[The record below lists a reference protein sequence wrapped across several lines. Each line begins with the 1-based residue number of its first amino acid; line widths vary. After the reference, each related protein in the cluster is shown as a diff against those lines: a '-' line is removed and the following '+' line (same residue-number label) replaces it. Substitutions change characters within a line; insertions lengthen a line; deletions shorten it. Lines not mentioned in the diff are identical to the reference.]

1 MRQARRTPRPTS
13 VVPTRPSTSRTSCA
27 SGARPS
33 PRPTGTVRRASAAG
47 NGAGMESEQE
57 SGEEAAGGGGGE
69 VEDAVQEMDSDLAGM
84 EDSAGDV
91 DADIDETR
99 SD

>member
-1 MRQARRTPRPTS
+1 
-13 VVPTRPSTSRTSCA
+13 
-27 SGARPS
+27 
-33 PRPTGTVRRASAAG
+33 
-47 NGAGMESEQE
+47 MESEQE
-57 SGEEAAGGGGGE
+57 SGEEAAGGGGE

-99 SD
+99 SDWERRREDSAVPGAEPPDDDD